1 MLKSS
6 SIFFMSPRTRKTSM
20 SAEDIATENKKKN
33 KAKQIPTPHVGPRL
47 KLYYYIYDE
56 KMTIKEA
63 AWKILKEFSAINI
76 DDIIRWYNE
85 EENRRLKE
93 RSNSNEAR

>member
-1 MLKSS
+1 MHR
-6 SIFFMSPRTRKTSM
+6 ITA
-20 SAEDIATENKKKN
+20 AEIATYQADRYLRRKEQIERLKN
-33 KAKQIPTPHVGPRL
+33 EPPQLGPRL